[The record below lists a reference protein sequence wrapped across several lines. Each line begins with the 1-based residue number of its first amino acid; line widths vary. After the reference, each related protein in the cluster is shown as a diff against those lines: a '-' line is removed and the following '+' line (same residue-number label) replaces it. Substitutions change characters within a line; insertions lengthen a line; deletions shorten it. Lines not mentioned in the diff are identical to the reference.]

1 MFSALTYLLFILL
14 PLCWHGVNR
23 LIVQYVFSL
32 LKNDFQLTG
41 RRFNTVGSAFEVDDD
56 TAILFET
63 RDDLAVYSPLLITHF
78 DKFGMEIHAG
88 DYDNS
93 NKPSKTEVLFVSKP
107 PKSYTD
113 PSTYDNADLTNIDI
127 LEIESFFQLLINSAI
142 LVGS

>member
-1 MFSALTYLLFILL
+1 MSSPDLFVIYIAAIMLTWRKSFDRPVCI
-14 PLCWHGVNR
+14 
-23 LIVQYVFSL
+23 FFT
-32 LKNDFQLTG
+32 KNDFQLTG